1 MYNMTML
8 KSRARI
14 LIPLSLLVFLSMPGC
29 KVVEEARLQQQKA
42 ALVMSEESAVQDS
55 TNKIESVKIPSVS
68 LQSLVDYAMT
78 NRPAMVSAALAVKDA
93 RLRLKSIVA
102 DAPLAS
108 KTPWNAIDADLSLG
122 YSESSSAEK
131 FKDFD
136 TSTSR
141 GYLSGAL
148 SLNILIYDFGR
159 NDARQQAAVENVIA
173 AELELVQSGYKVFN
187 EVSDAYFTLLQNE
200 ALLEVAVSNINQY
213 AAHLSQAEARFEQGY
228 GQKLDVLRAKLDLAR
243 AQETVVA
250 ASNDVAIAGVNLVA
264 YLGVDAEISDYRTI
278 FGGPLGGLDR
288 VMRGFDDTTNSV
300 DEVFRLARVD
310 APSLKIARARLRAAS
325 ADVDYSVANLK
336 PAFSANLSLNWTD
349 PLWLW
354 RWGVSGAQSL
364 FTGWAK
370 STDVERATV
379 ALNVAQNNLDA
390 AELLLSRN
398 LEVAIAERDN
408 ARKAEDTARESL
420 VQARENLETVKS
432 QYEVDEVS
440 RIEFT
445 DAVSYYTEALGNRVK
460 SFYRGQMAE
469 AAIFELIGATPVYNE
484 VNVVEKRK

>member
-1 MYNMTML
+1 MYNMAMF
-8 KSRARI
+8 KSRTRI
-14 LIPLSLLVFLSMPGC
+14 LLPRFLLVFLSVTGC
-29 KVVEEARLQQQKA
+29 EVVEEARFQQQKA
-42 ALVMSEESAVQDS
+42 ARVMSEESAVCNS
-55 TNKIESVKIPSVS
+55 TNTVESVKISSVS
-68 LQSLVDYAMT
+68 LASLVDYAMT

-93 RLRLKSIVA
+93 RLRLKSIAA

-108 KTPWNAIDADLSLG
+108 KTPWNAIDADLSFG

-136 TSTSR
+136 TTTSR
-141 GYLSGAL
+141 GDLSGSL
-148 SLNILIYDFGR
+148 SLNVLIYDFGR
-159 NDARQQAAVENVIA
+159 NDARRRAAAENVIA
-173 AELELVQSGYKVFN
+173 AELELVQTGYKVFN
-187 EVSDAYFTLLQNE
+187 EVSGAYFTLLQNE

-213 AAHLSQAEARFEQGY
+213 AAHLSQAEARLEQGY

-264 YLGVDAEISDYRTI
+264 YLGIDSEVSDYRTV

-300 DEVFRLARVD
+300 DEVFKQARVD
-310 APSLKIARARLRAAS
+310 SPSLKIARARLRAAS

-336 PAFSANLSLNWTD
+336 PTFSANLGLNWTD

-354 RWGVSGAQSL
+354 RWGLSGAQSL

-379 ALNVAQNNLDA
+379 ALNVAQNNLEA

-408 ARKAEDTARESL
+408 ARKAENTARESL

-432 QYEVDEVS
+432 QYEVEEVS

-445 DAVSYYTEALGNRVK
+445 DAVSYYTDALGNRVK